1 VKREQKVQVADKLK
15 EELAHAAAAVVVEYK
30 GITVESLH
38 QLRVK
43 LREKASRIRVV
54 KNTLFTRAC
63 EGTDNAK
70 LAELAGG
77 PIAVA
82 YTSEDPTTLA
92 KELTSFAKKEE
103 KLIIRGGILT
113 GKLMDQDGVKELAT
127 MPSFEEM
134 RAKVLGLL
142 NAPAQQFL
150 SLLQAAPRNFLGV
163 LKAREEQVG
172 SESNG

>member
-1 VKREQKVQVADKLK
+1 MKRGQKVQVAEKLK
-15 EELAHAAAAVVVEYK
+15 EELSGAAAAVVVEYK

-38 QLRVK
+38 RLRVQ

-82 YTSEDPTTLA
+82 YTNDDPTALA
-92 KELTSFAKKEE
+92 KELTSFAKKED
-103 KLIIRGGILT
+103 KLVVRGGILS
-113 GKLMDQDGVKELAT
+113 GKLMDLDGVKELAT

-134 RAKVLGLL
+134 RAKVLGLF

-150 SLLQAAPRNFLGV
+150 YLLHAAPKDFLGV